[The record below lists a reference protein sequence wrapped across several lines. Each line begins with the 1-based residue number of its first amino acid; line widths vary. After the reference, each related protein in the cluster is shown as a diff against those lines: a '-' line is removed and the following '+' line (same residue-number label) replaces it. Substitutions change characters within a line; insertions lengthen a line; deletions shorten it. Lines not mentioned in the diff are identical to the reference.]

1 VHVDER
7 RNFQLT
13 VPRGVGL
20 AFVLFC
26 AAVYLWT
33 APGRILFP
41 DDEIVFQTT
50 RAIAERGTL
59 AIEGIPKRTG
69 ELEGRPD
76 GTFGWAPGT
85 DGMRYGFFGLGLAV
99 VALPG
104 YVLGDAITT
113 RAPEAWRHAIR
124 SDHYML
130 HRRSPSEDWPRL
142 FVSLTN
148 CWITPLAAW
157 LLVRWIVALGFA
169 WRVAVAMGLV
179 FAFGTLAWPYSRT
192 FLSEPLSTATLLGS
206 AWGIAEMQ
214 RRLDDPAAARPWAW
228 AAGALAGFAAHVHV
242 LNLVALPCLLGYGLA
257 PLLRDR
263 SLALRHR
270 AALVGALALAIAG
283 LALVAL
289 GQWWRFG
296 DPFETG
302 RYDHYSW
309 WIAPGLGLVALLVG
323 PGRSLFVY
331 SPALVLALFG
341 GRALV
346 RRVPA
351 AAWCAFAI
359 VVTRLLFVA
368 LRSDWWGGWA
378 IGPRYLVP
386 VIPFAL
392 LPLACV
398 LERARAWSHT
408 HKALLA
414 AALLACVALELHLA
428 LHSIFE
434 WMLHLSGLG
443 TPQLGYLVRSHWWPS
458 ASPLVGFATLPIDT
472 LSNGALLLARHGHP
486 GPWRMFLAIAAGG
499 ALALAVLLRR
509 LAPRSPAPR

>member
-1 VHVDER
+1 
-7 RNFQLT
+7 
-13 VPRGVGL
+13 VPRGVGT

-26 AAVYLWT
+26 AAAFLWT

-50 RAIAERGTL
+50 RAIAERGSLT
-59 AIEGIPKRTG
+59 IEGIPKRTG
-69 ELEGRPD
+69 ELEGRAD
-76 GTFGWAPGT
+76 GTFGWAPGK
-85 DGMRYGFFGLGLAV
+85 DGGRYGFFGHGLAL
-99 VALPG
+99 VALPA
-104 YVLGDAITT
+104 YALGDAATT

-157 LLVRWIVALGFA
+157 LFVRLVLALGFA
-169 WRVAVAMGLV
+169 WRVAVTMGLV

-192 FLSEPLSTATLLGS
+192 FLSEPLSTAALVGI
-206 AWGIAEMQ
+206 AWCVAEMQ
-214 RRLDDPAAARPWAW
+214 RRLDDPARARRWAW
-228 AAGALAGFAAHVHV
+228 GAGALAGFAAHVHV
-242 LNLVALPCLLGYGLA
+242 LNLVALPCLCFYALA
-257 PLLRDR
+257 PFVRDR
-263 SLALRHR
+263 SLATRHR
-270 AALVGALALAIAG
+270 SALVGGLALALAG
-283 LALVAL
+283 LVLVAL

-309 WIAPGLGLVALLVG
+309 WIAPGIGLAALVIA

-331 SPALVLALFG
+331 SPALLLALPG
-341 GRALV
+341 ARELV

-359 VVTRLLFVA
+359 VATRLVLVG

-378 IGPRYLVP
+378 IGPRFLVP

-392 LPLACV
+392 LPLASV
-398 LERARAWSHT
+398 LERAATWSRAGKS
-408 HKALLA
+408 ALA
-414 AALLACVALELHLA
+414 AALVACGALELHLS

-434 WMLHLSGLG
+434 WMQHLTTIG
-443 TPQLGYLVRSHWWPS
+443 TPRLGYLVRSHWLPG
-458 ASPLVGFATLPIDT
+458 ASPIVGFTTLPVDT
-472 LSNGALLLARHGHP
+472 LSKGALLLSRHGHP
-486 GPWRMFLAIAAGG
+486 GLWHIFLAIGVIG
-499 ALALAVLLRR
+499 AVALVVLVRR
-509 LAPRSPAPR
+509 LLAEPRSV